1 MATKEQVI
9 EVLRETPSES
19 QRLRK
24 DDFDLSNGGSG
35 QRSRIATFEAESTLS
50 LRRDAPM
57 RLMFIEVEEFTTDGT
72 ADNTETFT
80 LSNNLIETVNTA
92 DLVLYDDGTRVQPDA
107 VDYGAESFDYT
118 DSATG
123 STLHAYYVARD
134 PVKVEIERRAPRAQ
148 GAVQDVVFD
157 DVTSILH
164 ERNQNKEPPEFD
176 FDHPLDS
183 IVPRKWYIDVYA
195 EGPVGFDWDDDGTNN
210 PQDTEATNALLS
222 LPVNRAKQDVPGL
235 AQAVREHIIG

>member
-1 MATKEQVI
+1 MPSEQQI
-9 EVLRETPSES
+9 IQALRQTPSEG

-24 DDFDLSNGGSG
+24 DDFDLSNGQSG
-35 QRSRIATFEAESTLS
+35 QRSRIATFEAESPLA

-72 ADNTETFT
+72 ADNTETFN
-80 LSNNLIETVNTA
+80 LSNNLIETVNTT
-92 DLVLYDDGTRVQPDA
+92 DLVLYNDGERVQPDA

-118 DSATG
+118 DAETG
-123 STLHAYYVARD
+123 STLHAYYVCRD

-164 ERNQNKEPPEFD
+164 ERNQNKEPPQFD

-183 IVPRKWYIDVYA
+183 IVPRKWYVDVYA